1 MTRDVNSSA
10 ENRSYDMAKVKSIP
24 TLGVPGL
31 TIGALAFGAEMA
43 AGSMSPLQRLS
54 LGAITVEIMLGMD
67 SVWVLLRRAGNGGL
81 ALRTASGSGGMAA
94 RVKSKSQ
101 AGCVVV
107 VDTPQGQFT
116 IDVTLP
122 ANDTPMIRAVT
133 TLKPAADLL
142 VPFLPRDLYPFDEQ
156 GDPARTTGTVEAA
169 QRGVNGGV
177 LYFRMEK
184 PAFGNVFY
192 FQNLTALN
200 DYFEATDT
208 KPDGVVGGEWPELGY
223 QPTGAP
229 FGNSPPK
236 NPLPKGKA
244 VVVSDALLQIG
255 EHNACDEQACA
266 LEFMNMLAAAY
277 RQIERPVSEFRDW
290 PARSLKTLT
299 DLKRS
304 PKASIEHYG
313 HMYLHPYTASEYP
326 DSMVQIS
333 VLAAIAQYAEWRG
346 RPSPLQDALA
356 AGLDKFFDKKL
367 PALRRYLPNVGEDKD
382 KNAVDS
388 WYLYHPLLNLG
399 RMAKGGN
406 AQARE
411 IFVASLPYAVK
422 AARHFDYV
430 WPIQY
435 DVRDFKVITE
445 DRDKAGHG
453 QTDVGGIYAFAMIQ
467 AADIT
472 GDKSYLDEAAR
483 ALKKLD
489 GLRFNLIY
497 QANLSAWGAVAA
509 VKLWRETGD
518 SWFFRQ
524 AHVFIAGLFHNSEI
538 WESRLKTAKF
548 HKNFLGVTC
557 LHDAPYMAI
566 YECFETLAAFEEYL
580 ELAGGDIEP
589 SVQLMIAEYRRYA
602 LDRAWFAYPDAQPE
616 DAIAKDDIRNGHIDR
631 NLSFPLEDLYGD
643 GQLSG
648 QVGQEIYG
656 CGAAF
661 FFTALAFHRPRGAP
675 MTLFCDR
682 RLTTIRVEGRSMILH
697 PDTPEGFA
705 TGLSLIAKNA
715 ALPKTLVVEGGDGKS
730 MPASNRATGRLDYEI
745 AVPGPVTVRW

>member
-1 MTRDVNSSA
+1 
-10 ENRSYDMAKVKSIP
+10 MAKTSTTRTPPIA
-24 TLGVPGL
+24 GQS
-31 TIGALAFGAEMA
+31 IGALALRAELA
-43 AGSMSPLQRLS
+43 EGSMTS
-54 LGAITVEIMLGMD
+54 LHAMALGDIAVEIAQGSD
-67 SVWVLLRRAGNGGL
+67 AVWVLMRRAGHGGL
-81 ALRTASGSGGMAA
+81 ALRTATGSGGMAA
-94 RVKSKSQ
+94 RLKSKSKS
-101 AGCVVV
+101 GCVVSA
-107 VDTPQGQFT
+107 DTPQGQFT
-116 IDVTLP
+116 IEISLP
-122 ANDTPMIRAVT
+122 ESAAPMLRATT

-142 VPFLPRDLYPFDEQ
+142 IPFLPRDLYPLDDH
-156 GDPARTTGTVEAA
+156 GDPVRTTGTVEAA

-184 PAFGNVFY
+184 PDFGNVFY

-208 KPDGVVGGEWPELGY
+208 TPDGVVGGEWPELGY
-223 QPTGAP
+223 QPPTAP
-229 FGNSPPK
+229 LGHSPPK
-236 NPLPKGKA
+236 NPLPKGK
-244 VVVSDALLQIG
+244 VVTISDALVQVAAS
-255 EHNACDEQACA
+255 NACDEQTCA
-266 LEFMNMLAAAY
+266 LEFMDLLAAAY

-290 PARSLKTLT
+290 PARARKTLA

-304 PKASIEHYG
+304 PKASIQHYG
-313 HMYLHPYTASEYP
+313 HMYLHPYTDAEYP
-326 DSMVQIS
+326 DSMVQVS
-333 VLAAIAQYAEWRG
+333 VLAAIAQYGEWRG
-346 RPSPLQDALA
+346 RPSPLRDALA

-367 PALRRYLPNVGEDKD
+367 PALRRYLPNVGKDKN

-399 RMAKGGN
+399 RMAKGGD

-422 AARHFDYV
+422 AARHFEYQ

-435 DVRDFKVITE
+435 DVRDFKVLVE

-453 QTDVGGIYAFAMIQ
+453 QTDVGGIYAYVMIQ

-497 QANLSAWGAVAA
+497 QANLSAWGAVAT
-509 VKLWRETGD
+509 VKLWRETGE

-538 WESRLKTAKF
+538 WESRIRAAKA
-548 HKNFLGVTC
+548 HKNFLGATC

-580 ELAGGDIEP
+580 ELGGDDIEP
-589 SVQLMIAEYRRYA
+589 SIRLMIAEYRRYA
-602 LDRAWFAYPDAQPE
+602 LDRAWFSYPDALPE
-616 DAIAKDDIRNGHIDR
+616 YAIAQDDIRNGHIDR
-631 NLSFPLEDLYGD
+631 TLSFPLEDMYGD
-643 GQLSG
+643 GQPCG

-661 FFTALAFHRPRGAP
+661 VFAALAFHRPRGAP
-675 MTLFCDR
+675 VTLFCDR
-682 RLTTIRVEGRSMILH
+682 RLSTIRVEGRSMILH

-705 TGLSLIAKNA
+705 TGLSLVAKSA
-715 ALPKTLVVEGGDGKS
+715 GLPRTLVVEGSDGKRVE
-730 MPASNRATGRLDYEI
+730 ASGRHTGRLDY
-745 AVPGPVTVRW
+745 AVATPGPVTVRW

>member
-1 MTRDVNSSA
+1 
-10 ENRSYDMAKVKSIP
+10 MAKANIKTQP
-24 TLGVPGL
+24 DAPGVS
-31 TIGALAFGAEMA
+31 IGALALGAELA
-43 AGSMSPLQRLS
+43 AGALTTLHRLKM
-54 LGAITVEIMLGMD
+54 ADIEIEVAQGQD
-67 SVWVLLRRAGNGGL
+67 SVWAILRRAGHGGL
-81 ALRTASGSGGMAA
+81 ALRTACASGGIAA
-94 RVKSKSQ
+94 RIKSKSE

-107 VDTPQGQFT
+107 ADTPQGQYT
-116 IDVTLP
+116 IEISLP
-122 ANDTPMIRAVT
+122 ETGDTPMLRAVT
-133 TLKPAADLL
+133 SLKPAADLL
-142 VPFLPRDLYPFDEQ
+142 IPFLPRDLYPLDEA
-156 GDPARTTGTVEAA
+156 GDPAKTEGRVEAA

-177 LYFRMEK
+177 LYFHMSK

-223 QPTGAP
+223 QPPTAP
-229 FGNSPPK
+229 LGNSPPK
-236 NPLPKGKA
+236 NPLLKGKS
-244 VVVSDALLQIG
+244 VTLSDTLLQVAAS
-255 EHNACDEQACA
+255 NACDEQVCA
-266 LEFMNMLAAAY
+266 LEFMDLLAAAY
-277 RQIERPVSEFRDW
+277 RQIERPVSQFRDW
-290 PARSLKTLT
+290 PARSLRTLA

-326 DSMVQIS
+326 DSMVQVS
-333 VLAAIAQYAEWRG
+333 VLAAIAQYGEWRG
-346 RPSPLQDALA
+346 RPSPLQAALA

-367 PALRRYLPNVGEDKD
+367 PALRRYLPNVGADKD

-411 IFVASLPYAVK
+411 LFVASLPYAVK
-422 AARHFDYV
+422 AARHFGYA

-435 DVRDFKVITE
+435 DVRDFTVLVQ
-445 DRDKAGHG
+445 DRDDAGHG
-453 QTDVGGIYAFAMIQ
+453 QTDVGGIYAFVMIQ

-472 GDKSYLDEAAR
+472 GDKSYLEEAAR

-497 QANLSAWGAVAA
+497 QANLSAWGAVAG

-518 SWFFRQ
+518 AWFFRQ

-538 WESRLKTAKF
+538 WESRIKTAKF
-548 HKNFLGVTC
+548 HKNFLGATC

-580 ELAGGDIEP
+580 ELAGADIEP

-602 LDRAWFAYPDAQPE
+602 LDRGWFAYPDALPE
-616 DAIAKDDIRNGHIDR
+616 SAIAKDDIRNGHIDR
-631 NLSFPLEDLYGD
+631 SLSFPLEDLYGD
-643 GQLSG
+643 GQPCG

-661 FFTALAFHRPRGAP
+661 VFASLAFHRPRGAP
-675 MTLFCDR
+675 VTLFCDR
-682 RLTTIRVEGRSMILH
+682 RLSTIRVEGRSMILH
-697 PDTPEGFA
+697 PDTPDGFA
-705 TGLSLIAKNA
+705 TGLSLIAKA
-715 ALPKTLVVEGGDGKS
+715 AGLPRTLVVEGPDGK
-730 MPASNRATGRLDYEI
+730 PVEVLGRHDGRLDY
-745 AVPGPVTVRW
+745 AVAGPGPVIVRW